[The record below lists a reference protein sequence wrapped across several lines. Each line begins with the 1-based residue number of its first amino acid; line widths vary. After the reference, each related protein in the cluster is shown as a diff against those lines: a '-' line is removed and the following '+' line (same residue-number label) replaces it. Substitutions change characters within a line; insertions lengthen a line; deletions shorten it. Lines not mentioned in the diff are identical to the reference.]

1 MQSLRDKMRGI
12 STLLKELGTDP
23 EVVAIRCVG
32 INVATAITTDI
43 HRPEQLNLPTD
54 LAFNMDLDLG
64 FDLSSF
70 DTTFS
75 SSEPSSLLSPRT
87 LASTQTS
94 FLEDEQML
102 EPRPPLELSSSH
114 DAGEG
119 FGFDAGEE
127 FGFDA
132 LQPAS
137 GAAGQQPMSKV
148 AGELAIGEQPSV
160 IEEAAF
166 EVDEEGNVTFRD
178 EEDRPPAI
186 DQSAS
191 NGLMGEYQDIFEL
204 NFDADHTE
212 ARDTVSLA
220 HNEEVR
226 G

>member
-1 MQSLRDKMRGI
+1 MRGI
-12 STLLKELGTDP
+12 STLLKELETDP
-23 EVVAIRCVG
+23 EVVAMRCVG
-32 INVATAITTDI
+32 INVATATTTDI
-43 HRPEQLNLPTD
+43 HSPEQLNLQTD

-114 DAGEG
+114 DAGE
-119 FGFDAGEE
+119 E
-127 FGFDA
+127 FGFDD
-132 LQPAS
+132 LPPAR

-148 AGELAIGEQPSV
+148 ASELAIGEQPSI

-166 EVDEEGNVTFRD
+166 EVDEEGNITFRD
-178 EEDRPPAI
+178 EEHRPSAI

-191 NGLMGEYQDIFEL
+191 NGLVGEDQDISEL